1 MPQLKPNQ
9 ITDAANAD
17 SRWNWL
23 YKVGGAAALIMVMI
37 ILVQIIVFI
46 VAPPPSTV
54 VGWFTLFQNNKLL
67 GLLSF
72 ELLFVVYGALS
83 VPMSFAL
90 YIALR
95 RTSESF
101 TALYLALS
109 LVGIAA
115 LFVARP
121 AFDMLYLS
129 NQYAAATT
137 DTQRA
142 VCLAA
147 GEVMLAV
154 FHGTAFHVSYVLG
167 SITGLIISGVM
178 LRSNIFSKATA
189 YVRIVSS
196 VLDFGIYVPTIGIF
210 ISVFSVVLL
219 TIWNI
224 LVARRL
230 FQLGQGKPAGS
241 HAESAV

>member
-1 MPQLKPNQ
+1 MSQLVPNQ
-9 ITDAANAD
+9 TTDAETAD
-17 SRWNWL
+17 SCWNWL
-23 YKVGGAAALIMVMI
+23 YKLGGATALIMVMI
-37 ILVQIIVFI
+37 IPLQIIIFI
-46 VAPPPSTV
+46 VSPPPSTV
-54 VGWFTLFQNNKLL
+54 VGWFTLFQKNKLL

-72 ELLFVVYGALS
+72 ELLFVVYGAVS
-83 VPMSFAL
+83 VPMSLPL
-90 YIALR
+90 YVALR

-109 LVGIAA
+109 VAGVAA

-137 DTQRA
+137 EAQRS
-142 VCLAA
+142 VFLAA
-147 GEVMLAV
+147 GEATLAT
-154 FHGTAFHVSYVLG
+154 FHGTAFHASYVLG

-178 LRSNIFSKATA
+178 LRSSIFSKATA
-189 YVRIVSS
+189 YMRIISS

-210 ISVFSVVLL
+210 ISIFSVVLL
-219 TIWNI
+219 MIWNL

-241 HAESAV
+241 HDEWAV

>member
-1 MPQLKPNQ
+1 MSQLGLNQ
-9 ITDAANAD
+9 IIDAETAD

-23 YKVGGAAALIMVMI
+23 YKLGGGAALIMVVI
-37 ILVQIIVFI
+37 ILLQIIIFI

-54 VGWFTLFQNNKLL
+54 VGWFTLFQNNGLL

-83 VPMSFAL
+83 VPMCLAL

-109 LVGIAA
+109 VAGVAA

-137 DTQRA
+137 DAQRS
-142 VCLAA
+142 VFLAA
-147 GEVMLAV
+147 GEVMLAI
-154 FHGTAFHVSYVLG
+154 FHGTTFHVSYVLG

-189 YVRIVSS
+189 YVRIMSS

-210 ISVFSVVLL
+210 ISMFSVVLL

-230 FQLGQGKPAGS
+230 FQLAGS
-241 HAESAV
+241 KPTGSHNESAV